1 MHCRSN
7 SKSHLYR
14 IKKCISQNN
23 TLSEYFARCFYVK
36 EKKFQKSF
44 SFYDSGSHDD
54 PLATG
59 NYFLDTPVVWKRLFE
74 DQAIKVRG
82 RLLGG
87 CLDVLISMIG
97 TRFDCVKEFLQ
108 DFREDGIIWYFD
120 NCELSS
126 ESLIRAL
133 WQLKEAR
140 WFKETRAM
148 LFGRSM
154 TNRSYYGISFE
165 QAL

>member
-1 MHCRSN
+1 
-7 SKSHLYR
+7 
-14 IKKCISQNN
+14 
-23 TLSEYFARCFYVK
+23 
-36 EKKFQKSF
+36 
-44 SFYDSGSHDD
+44 
-54 PLATG
+54 
-59 NYFLDTPVVWKRLFE
+59 
-74 DQAIKVRG
+74 
-82 RLLGG
+82 
-87 CLDVLISMIG
+87 MIG

-140 WFKETRAM
+140 WFKETRAI

-165 QAL
+165 QALEQVLQELHVPVLWDIDVGHIPPRMTFINGAITEVIYDGNGKGSIEFFLE